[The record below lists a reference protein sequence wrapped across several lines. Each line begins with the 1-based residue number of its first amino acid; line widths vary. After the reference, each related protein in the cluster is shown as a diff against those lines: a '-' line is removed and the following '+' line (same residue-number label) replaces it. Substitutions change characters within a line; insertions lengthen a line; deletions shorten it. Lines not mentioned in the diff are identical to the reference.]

1 APAAAARSTRPA
13 TASWPD
19 RRALIEAPRELRS
32 ARLDLAS
39 PRIEHAAPF
48 VESLVTSLP
57 TLRFIGWG
65 QVERD
70 LEWARTFCVNGAA
83 LVESGE
89 CLIFNAFERASGRYV
104 GRIDLHSFELD
115 VPRGEVGYVGD
126 ARLRGQGLM
135 REAVLAVLAL
145 GFEIGLQ
152 RIQALSD
159 ARNTGALRFAE
170 QALGMRREGLLRAY
184 ERDAQGAVCDMVMFA
199 AFHPGL
205 TP

>member
-1 APAAAARSTRPA
+1 MAESGGAL
-13 TASWPD
+13 D
-19 RRALIEAPRELRS
+19 RRDLIAAPRELRT

-39 PRIEHAAPF
+39 PRQEHAAPF

-57 TLRFIGWG
+57 ALRFVGWG

-70 LEWARTFCVNGAA
+70 LAWAQTFCANGAG
-83 LVESGE
+83 LVEAGD

-104 GRIDLHSFELD
+104 GRVDVHSFDLD

-126 ARLRGQGLM
+126 VRLRGQGLM
-135 REAVLAVLAL
+135 REAVLAVMAL
-145 GFEIGLQ
+145 GFEIGLR
-152 RIQALSD
+152 RIHALSD

-184 ERDAQGAVCDMVMFA
+184 ERDAQGEVCDMVMFA
-199 AFHPGL
+199 ALAPGCAA
-205 TP
+205 